1 MAERIVEKCPACG
14 RLRNAT
20 DAQCPACG
28 YDFTDAGTSVIA
40 KLNHELDRI
49 GFFSGHRDSN
59 YDKKIR
65 TLIENFHIPQVK
77 REIFDLMLFIQPKA
91 LDNSSEYAPLWL
103 RRQKEVIERAKLAF
117 ADSENKDIIGKII
130 EYDEELNRIQKKN
143 NKLWKRLPTY
153 AKVLIVIGILFLILL
168 ILPAKDISPE
178 AYSVRFNEAIEK
190 GKWDKAIKCLE
201 KCPQMG
207 DAISDPYLSLIDGLL
222 EDDRVIEA
230 ANLYDDLSSYVSTTG
245 ANSHLPVTTSA
256 IRNKFIQSGRIDD
269 AQKYAK
275 DPEGV
280 TEILKA
286 YITNGQDA
294 AALTYYKSKTSIL
307 YKYDSSLRRRVF
319 LCKDEEVLG
328 FLKKN
333 GIKID

>member
-1 MAERIVEKCPACG
+1 MAERKIEKCPACG
-14 RLRNAT
+14 TLRNAI

-28 YDFTDAGTSVIA
+28 YDFTDAGTSVIDR
-40 KLNHELDRI
+40 LNQELEKI
-49 GFFSGHRDSN
+49 GFYSGNKVGS

-91 LDNSSEYAPLWL
+91 VDESSEYAHLWL

-117 ADSENKDIIGKII
+117 ADSDNKDIIGKII
-130 EYDEELNRIQKKN
+130 EYEDELKRIQKK
-143 NKLWKRLPTY
+143 KKRLWRRLPTY
-153 AKVLIVIGILFLILL
+153 AKVLIITGVILLILM

-178 AYSVRFNEAIEK
+178 AYTVRFNEAIEK
-190 GKWDKAIKCLE
+190 EKWDKAIKCLE

-207 DAISDPYLSLIDGLL
+207 FAISEPYLSLIDGLL
-222 EDDRVIEA
+222 EEDRLIEA
-230 ANLYDDLSSYVSTTG
+230 ANLYANMSSYVSSTG
-245 ANSHLPVTTSA
+245 ANAHLPKTTSA
-256 IRNKFIQSGRIDD
+256 IRNRFIQEGRIDE

-275 DPEGV
+275 DAEGV
-280 TEILKA
+280 IEILKA
-286 YITNGQDA
+286 YISNGQDA
-294 AALTYYKSKTSIL
+294 AAITYYKSKTSIL
-307 YKYDSSLRRRVF
+307 NKYDSSLRRRVL
-319 LCKDEEVLG
+319 LCDDPEVVA